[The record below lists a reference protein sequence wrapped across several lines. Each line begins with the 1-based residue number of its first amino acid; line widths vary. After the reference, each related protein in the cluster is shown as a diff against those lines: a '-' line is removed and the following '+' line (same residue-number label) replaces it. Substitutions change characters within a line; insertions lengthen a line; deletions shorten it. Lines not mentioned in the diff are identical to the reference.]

1 MRAEKKTRGEER
13 KETAAPGKT
22 EPGKAIRKM
31 AVIPAEEKKRAPAGI
46 METET
51 AAGRKTEMK
60 AAAAETAEAPGTEP
74 RAETAGTA
82 AGREKPTALEET
94 VDQKEAADLIPE
106 EIPAK
111 PEVKEEIP
119 AETEMKEPERASAES
134 AGPAAEAV
142 DQAEEPAAPEA
153 AAALAEAA
161 VPEAEAAAP
170 EAAVAPEEA
179 AALAEEAAALAE
191 AAVPEAA
198 AAPAET
204 AVRETPE
211 LRAVL
216 RRLQTA
222 TPPARRLSSQACG
235 EETLRDGGWKSR
247 IGAIQET
254 NGPESTG
261 LSTVLTRKV
270 T

>member
-22 EPGKAIRKM
+22 EPGKAIREM

-60 AAAAETAEAPGTEP
+60 AAAAKTAEAPGTEP

-94 VDQKEAADLIPE
+94 VDQKEEADL
-106 EIPAK
+106 
-111 PEVKEEIP
+111 VREEIP
-119 AETEMKEPERASAES
+119 AEPEVKEPE
-134 AGPAAEAV
+134 EAV
-142 DQAEEPAAPEA
+142 
-153 AAALAEAA
+153 ALAEEA
-161 VPEAEAAAP
+161 VAPEEEAAAP
-170 EAAVAPEEA
+170 EAAVAPV
-179 AALAEEAAALAE
+179 E

-204 AVRETPE
+204 AVREAPRGTPE

-216 RRLQTA
+216 RRLQAA
-222 TPPARRLSSQACG
+222 TPPARRLSSQVYG